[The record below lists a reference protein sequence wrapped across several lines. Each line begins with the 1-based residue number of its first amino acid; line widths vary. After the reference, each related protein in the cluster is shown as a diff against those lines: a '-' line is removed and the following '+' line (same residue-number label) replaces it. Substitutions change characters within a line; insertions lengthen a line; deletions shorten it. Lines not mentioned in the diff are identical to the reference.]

1 MAVPLSTGLG
11 TRLVACSLAPTFI
24 AVNPIFSVRS
34 CNTCGILGLQ
44 NPQSQIL
51 ELGKLVRHC
60 NPCHLCR
67 VAGDTV
73 IPYCMWVPT
82 VVRHVANCYTPF
94 TLLYVTVFDV
104 VLQGVVNVWDI
115 EAVYFDCALY
125 MFTVLLAVMTRYQL
139 RSAFMLTSFVIFPAI
154 CRVIFWKLFRAA
166 PNSNYFSFHIWLIIR
181 HDYCLQCFDIVGGPS
196 KRASGL

>member
-1 MAVPLSTGLG
+1 
-11 TRLVACSLAPTFI
+11 
-24 AVNPIFSVRS
+24 
-34 CNTCGILGLQ
+34 
-44 NPQSQIL
+44 
-51 ELGKLVRHC
+51 
-60 NPCHLCR
+60 
-67 VAGDTV
+67 
-73 IPYCMWVPT
+73 

-125 MFTVLLAVMTRYQL
+125 MFTVLLAVMTCYQL

-166 PNSNYFSFHIWLIIR
+166 PNSNYFSFHI
-181 HDYCLQCFDIVGGPS
+181 
-196 KRASGL
+196 